1 MMTYKFLIL
10 LIVAMMVSLTGCTK
24 KYDARLIDN
33 SSLELNRNIIEMDL
47 TTGERIKS
55 EEIEALQPLKQ
66 GQNNEPDFN

>member
-1 MMTYKFLIL
+1 MTYKFLIL

-24 KYDARLIDN
+24 KYDARLIDK

-55 EEIEALQPLKQ
+55 EEIEVLQPLKQ

>member
-10 LIVAMMVSLTGCTK
+10 LIVAMMLNLTGCTK
-24 KYDARLIDN
+24 KYDARLIDK

-55 EEIEALQPLKQ
+55 EEIEVLQPLKQ